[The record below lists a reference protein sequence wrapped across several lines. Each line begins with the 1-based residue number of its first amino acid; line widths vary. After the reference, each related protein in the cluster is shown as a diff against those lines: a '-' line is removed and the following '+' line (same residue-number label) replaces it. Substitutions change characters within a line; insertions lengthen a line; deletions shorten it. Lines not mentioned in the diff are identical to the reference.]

1 MPMYYEDF
9 ELDQSFTTLG
19 RTISEFDLV
28 QFAGLTGDNSAFH
41 TDEEFSKKSVYGQR
55 LVHGMLAVSIA
66 LGLVSRTLIFEGTG
80 IAFLGV
86 DRLRFHKPVFV
97 GDTVTAKFTIES
109 MRETSNPERGMI
121 ARRIELF
128 NQHKELV
135 LDFSIN
141 GLVLRR
147 GAGAEGD

>member
-9 ELDQSFTTLG
+9 TLDQSFTTLG

-28 QFAGLTGDNSAFH
+28 QFAGMTGDNSSFH

-80 IAFLGV
+80 VAFLGV
-86 DRLRFHKPVFV
+86 DRLRFRKPVFV

-109 MRETSNPERGMI
+109 MRETSNPERGMVV
-121 ARRIELF
+121 RHIELF
-128 NQHKELV
+128 NQHQDCV

-147 GAGAEGD
+147 GTDTPGD

>member
-9 ELDQSFTTLG
+9 KLDQSFTTLG

-28 QFAGLTGDNSAFH
+28 QFAGMTGDNSAFH

-80 IAFLGV
+80 VAFLGV
-86 DRLRFHKPVFV
+86 DRLRFRKPVFV
-97 GDTVTAKFTIES
+97 GDTVTATFTIES
-109 MRETSNPERGMI
+109 MRETSNPERGMVV
-121 ARRIELF
+121 RHIELF
-128 NQHKELV
+128 NQHQDCV
-135 LDFSIN
+135 LDFTIN

-147 GAGAEGD
+147 GTDAQGD

>member
-41 TDEEFSKKSVYGQR
+41 TDEEFSKKSVYGRR

-80 IAFLGV
+80 VAFLGV
-86 DRLRFHKPVFV
+86 DRLRFHKPVFI

>member
-80 IAFLGV
+80 VAFLGV
-86 DRLRFHKPVFV
+86 DRLRFHKPVFI
-97 GDTVTAKFTIES
+97 GDTVTAKFAIES
-109 MRETSNPERGMI
+109 MRETSNPERGLI